1 MVNIICAASFVS
13 VLSCTY
19 FAPTPTYFI
28 WPALAACIVTNVGSV
43 RLAASY
49 LADGIYADMERR
61 NLQLQQNYYRE
72 LEANQK
78 QIRKLR
84 HDLNNHLMVVGRLFE
99 EGKERKRR
107 NILNNCPAGRCPAA
121 VPSVRTV

>member
-1 MVNIICAASFVS
+1 M
-13 VLSCTY
+13 
-19 FAPTPTYFI
+19 
-28 WPALAACIVTNVGSV
+28 GSV

-99 EGKERKRR
+99 EGKRAEAQKYFEQLSGRALSSSRTCLLYTSGSCLPVFGLV
-107 NILNNCPAGRCPAA
+107 ILSR
-121 VPSVRTV
+121 PSS

>member
-1 MVNIICAASFVS
+1 M
-13 VLSCTY
+13 
-19 FAPTPTYFI
+19 
-28 WPALAACIVTNVGSV
+28 WGSV

-99 EGKERKRR
+99 EGKRAEAQKYFEQ
-107 NILNNCPAGRCPAA
+107 LSGRAL
-121 VPSVRTV
+121 SSSRTFCKNQCSQCGAELQV